1 MRLIDAD
8 KLILHLNDYAL
19 GEAPDER
26 ESAGERRISKAT
38 YNTIQNCIKAVE
50 NQKTELD
57 IDEMTERLE
66 DYLFEKYCIEGDS
79 EIWEII
85 KDSGVDGTAWIP
97 VTERL
102 PKDEKMCL
110 VTLEKTAGIPEKLM
124 SVANY
129 LVFPDGGH
137 WNDIKHGFLGW
148 DRYKN
153 GSAGTLM
160 YKVVAWMPLPIKY
173 EREVK

>member
-102 PKDEKMCL
+102 PKDEKNVFGNLGKNCRNTGKTDEHCKL
-110 VTLEKTAGIPEKLM
+110 SSISRWRSLE
-124 SVANY
+124 
-129 LVFPDGGH
+129 
-137 WNDIKHGFLGW
+137 
-148 DRYKN
+148 RYQTWFSWV
-153 GSAGTLM
+153 G
-160 YKVVAWMPLPIKY
+160 
-173 EREVK
+173 

>member
-1 MRLIDAD
+1 MI
-8 KLILHLNDYAL
+8 
-19 GEAPDER
+19 
-26 ESAGERRISKAT
+26 
-38 YNTIQNCIKAVE
+38 
-50 NQKTELD
+50 
-57 IDEMTERLE
+57 ERLE
-66 DYLFEKYCIEGDS
+66 DYLFEKYCIEDDS

-124 SVANY
+124 SIANY

-153 GSAGTLM
+153 GSAGTMM
-160 YKVVAWMPLPIKY
+160 YKVVAWMPLPMKY